1 LGAAGIDALLDK
13 GRRKEGTWEAMKPG
27 SWEKEV
33 ALRACFKRLRR
44 NRGKLGSFEARKLG
58 SFEAR
63 KLGKR
68 GRFGS

>member
-1 LGAAGIDALLDK
+1 MGAVGIDALIDK

-44 NRGKLGSFEARKLG
+44 ERGKP
-58 SFEAR
+58 
-63 KLGKR
+63 
-68 GRFGS
+68 GR